1 MEFLP
6 LAWALIIAFSIV
18 VYVILDGFTLGT
30 GILLP
35 FMDSHERDL
44 AMSVIL
50 PTWDGNQ
57 TWLVLG
63 GACLYGAF
71 PTAFSVLLPV
81 LYIPI
86 LVMVISLLFR
96 GVVFEFRLKD
106 REHVK
111 YWDIIFTLSSFLV
124 TFVQGTVL
132 ANFVSGFDY
141 TAHPILIS
149 NESFFSPFS
158 IFVSFSLMMGYSL
171 LGATRLIYK
180 TQDALQEK
188 MFRYSLYFGF
198 IIMAGLGIVSLWTP
212 FINPA
217 IFLRWFGHKNC
228 LLLMIL
234 PYLSGL
240 SFLVFWYAIR
250 KRDEHLPFLCS
261 ISLFV
266 YSYIGFLICLY
277 PYIVPYKITI
287 WEAAAPL
294 NSLYFMMFGTVIML
308 PVLIIYTAY
317 SYKIFKGKVK
327 NVFTY

>member
-1 MEFLP
+1 MELLP
-6 LAWALIIAFSIV
+6 LGWAVIIALSIV
-18 VYVILDGFTLGT
+18 IYVILDGFTLGT
-30 GILLP
+30 AMLLP
-35 FMDSHERDL
+35 LLDADERDL
-44 AMSVIL
+44 SMSVIL

-71 PTAFSVLLPV
+71 PSAFSILLPM
-81 LYIPI
+81 LYLPI
-86 LVMVISLLFR
+86 FVMVIALLFR

-111 YWDIIFTLSSFLV
+111 YWDPIFTLSSILV

-141 TAHPILIS
+141 TTTPYLSSTGNI
-149 NESFFSPFS
+149 FTPFS
-158 IFVSFSLMMGYSL
+158 VFVSFSLMFGYCL

-180 TQDALQEK
+180 TEGALQEK
-188 MFRYSLYFGF
+188 MFRISRYFGL
-198 IIMAGLGIVSLWTP
+198 IIIASIAIVSLWTP

-217 IFLRWFGHKNC
+217 IYTRWFSNTNW

-240 SFLVFWYAIR
+240 AFLVFWYAIR
-250 KRDEHLPFLCS
+250 HREERLPFLCS
-261 ISLFV
+261 VSLFACA
-266 YSYIGFLICLY
+266 YIGFLICLY
-277 PYIVPYKITI
+277 PYIVPFKITI
-287 WEAAAPL
+287 WEAAAPTA
-294 NSLYFMMFGTVIML
+294 SLYFMMFGTVIML
-308 PVLIIYTAY
+308 PILMIYTAY
-317 SYKIFKGKVK
+317 SYSVFKGKVK